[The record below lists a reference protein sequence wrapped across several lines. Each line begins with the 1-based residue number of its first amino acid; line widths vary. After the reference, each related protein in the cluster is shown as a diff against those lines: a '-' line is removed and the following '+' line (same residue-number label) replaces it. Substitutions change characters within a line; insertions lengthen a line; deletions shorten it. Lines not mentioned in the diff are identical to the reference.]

1 MYMCVCATSSDVL
14 PVPMKSSSS
23 DAERRV
29 DELLQAVEHLQEL
42 LKEAEEEKNAATE
55 LSRRVVEEQEGGRAE
70 LGKRVVSLWRYLLV
84 CCSPCCPPPFSF
96 SPSLPPSPSPSLY
109 VCMCRG

>member
-1 MYMCVCATSSDVL
+1 MYMCVCATSSDAL

-55 LSRRVVEEQEGGRAE
+55 LSRRVVEEQDGGRAE
-70 LGKRVVSLWRYLLV
+70 LGKRAVSL
-84 CCSPCCPPPFSF
+84 
-96 SPSLPPSPSPSLY
+96 
-109 VCMCRG
+109 

>member
-1 MYMCVCATSSDVL
+1 MCATSPDAL

-55 LSRRVVEEQEGGRAE
+55 ISRRVVEEQESGRAE
-70 LGKRVVSLWRYLLV
+70 LGKEVVSL
-84 CCSPCCPPPFSF
+84 
-96 SPSLPPSPSPSLY
+96 
-109 VCMCRG
+109 